1 MEQYR
6 DKVAFAMST
15 WRIVKEFQTRLR
27 ELEKRLPMHEVRDY
41 LVSGIRDEHVPGD
54 IYDEIDALKELRA
67 KGIRQEM
74 KYAEAQA
81 RSAGLTLSEPV
92 RQGYDLM
99 AMPPLEVLEKVPSLG
114 IYRQF
119 MWLGEQE
126 TDTKL

>member
-27 ELEKRLPMHEVRDY
+27 ELEKRLPMHEVRYY
-41 LVSGIRDEHVPGD
+41 LVSWIREEYVPGD

-74 KYAEAQA
+74 KYADAQA
-81 RSAGLTLSEPV
+81 RAAGLTLSEPV

-114 IYRQF
+114 VYRQF
-119 MWLGEQE
+119 MWLGERE
-126 TDTKL
+126 GDTKL

>member
-27 ELEKRLPMHEVRDY
+27 ELEKRLPMPEVRDY
-41 LVSGIRDEHVPGD
+41 LVSGIREEYVPGD

-74 KYAEAQA
+74 KYADAQA
-81 RSAGLTLSEPV
+81 RAAGLTLSEPV

-99 AMPPLEVLEKVPSLG
+99 AIPPLEVLEKVPSLG
-114 IYRQF
+114 VYRQF
-119 MWLGEQE
+119 MWLGERE
-126 TDTKL
+126 GDTKL